1 MAMKHRIE
9 PFAGLLYDG
18 TRAGVMSHVV
28 APPYDLIDKP
38 RQDALY
44 TRSLYNVVRLE
55 LNRDPDRYASAA
67 RTLGEWLEA
76 GVLRRA
82 PRPAI
87 YLYSQFFEIEGR
99 LLRRDGFIVRIRLE
113 EFSAGRILPHE
124 RTFPAAKQDRLE
136 LLTALNTNVS
146 SVFGLYAGAHPAL
159 ARITAELAARE
170 PALEVTDDLGIRNQL
185 RPIED
190 EVAIATIQQ
199 ELESPRIFIADGHHR
214 YETALEYRR
223 RRRAVGAAAALG
235 DPTGARAC
243 DYTMMTLVA
252 CDDPGL
258 VILPTYRVARRLAPD
273 RIASFDM
280 RAAALFAVEEFAN
293 PDAMRAALAKAGQ
306 GAIAV
311 ALGGERGAKLRLLRL
326 KDPRS
331 MADAM
336 PGAPQAVQ
344 RLDVSVLHALVLE
357 PIFGI
362 TPDQVKAGGLIEYT
376 IDALGALGSVGPGS
390 ASGAFLMNPPTISDV
405 EAVSDAGA
413 VMPEKSTYFYPK
425 LLTGLVLNPLDDAA
439 APAKA

>member
-1 MAMKHRIE
+1 MAMTHRIE
-9 PFAGLLYDG
+9 PLAGLLYDHE
-18 TRAGVMSHVV
+18 RAGVLSNVV
-28 APPYDLIDKP
+28 APPYDLIDKA

-44 TRSLYNVVRLE
+44 ARSLYNVVRLE

-67 RTLGEWLEA
+67 RTLGEWLNT
-76 GVLRRA
+76 GVLKRA

-136 LLTALNTNVS
+136 LLTALDTNVS
-146 SVFGLYAGAHPAL
+146 SIFGLYAGAHPAL
-159 ARITAELAARE
+159 ARLTAELAALE
-170 PALEVTDDLGIRNQL
+170 PALEITDDLGIRNQL

-190 EVAIATIQQ
+190 AAAIATIQQ

-223 RRRAVGAAAALG
+223 RRRAAER
-235 DPTGARAC
+235 DPAQARPY

-258 VILPTYRVARRLAPD
+258 VILPTYRVARRLDPET
-273 RIASFDM
+273 IASFDL
-280 RAAALFAVEEFAN
+280 RAEPLFAVEEFSSA
-293 PDAMRAALAKAGQ
+293 DAMRAALAKAGQ

-311 ALGGERGAKLRLLRL
+311 ALGGERVKLRLLRL
-326 KDPRS
+326 KDRRA
-331 MADAM
+331 MAGAM
-336 PGAPQAVQ
+336 PGAPEAVR

-362 TPDQVKAGGLIEYT
+362 TPEQVKAGGLIEYT
-376 IDALGALGSVGPGS
+376 IDALGALASVGPGS
-390 ASGAFLMNPPTISDV
+390 ASGAFLMNPPAIGDV

-439 APAKA
+439 PAKA

>member
-1 MAMKHRIE
+1 MAMTHRIE
-9 PFAGLLYDG
+9 PFAGLLYDPE
-18 TRAGVMSHVV
+18 RVGVLSNVV
-28 APPYDLIDKP
+28 APPYDLIDKA
-38 RQDALY
+38 RQEALY
-44 TRSLYNVVRLE
+44 ARSLYNVVRLE

-67 RTLGEWLEA
+67 RTLGEWLKDR
-76 GVLRRA
+76 VLKRA
-82 PRPAI
+82 SRPAI
-87 YLYSQFFEIEGR
+87 YLYSQFFELEGR

-146 SVFGLYAGAHPAL
+146 PVFGLYAGAHPAL
-159 ARITAELAARE
+159 AGLTAELTARE
-170 PALEVTDDLGIRNQL
+170 PALEVTDDLGTRNQL

-190 EVAIATIQQ
+190 EAAIATIQG
-199 ELESPRIFIADGHHR
+199 ELESSRIFIADGHHR

-223 RRRAVGAAAALG
+223 RRRAAEH
-235 DPTGARAC
+235 DPATAQPY

-258 VILPTYRVARRLAPD
+258 VILPTYRVARRLDPET
-273 RIASFDM
+273 IASFDT
-280 RAAALFAVEEFAN
+280 RVAPLFAVEEFSS

-311 ALGGERGAKLRLLRL
+311 ALGGERVKLRLLRL
-326 KDPRS
+326 KDPAA

-336 PGAPQAVQ
+336 PAAPPAVQ

-357 PIFGI
+357 RIFEI
-362 TPDQVKAGGLIEYT
+362 TPEQIKAGGVIEYT
-376 IDALGALGSVGPGS
+376 IDALEALDNVGPGT
-390 ASGAFLMNPPTISDV
+390 ASGAFLMNPPAIGDV

-413 VMPEKSTYFYPK
+413 VMPEKSTYFHPK

-439 APAKA
+439 SAKS

>member
-1 MAMKHRIE
+1 MAMTHRIE
-9 PFAGLLYDG
+9 PFAGLLYDPE
-18 TRAGVMSHVV
+18 RVGVLSNVV
-28 APPYDLIDKP
+28 APPYDLIDKA
-38 RQDALY
+38 RQEALY
-44 TRSLYNVVRLE
+44 ARSLYNVVRLE

-67 RTLGEWLEA
+67 RTLGDWHKD
-76 GVLRRA
+76 GVLKRA

-87 YLYSQFFEIEGR
+87 YLYSQFFELEGR

-146 SVFGLYAGAHPAL
+146 PVFGLYAGAHPAL
-159 ARITAELAARE
+159 ASLTPELTPRE
-170 PALEVTDDLGIRNQL
+170 PALEVTDDLGTRNQL

-190 EVAIATIQQ
+190 EAAIATIQG
-199 ELESPRIFIADGHHR
+199 ELESSRIFIADGHHR

-223 RRRAVGAAAALG
+223 RRRAAEH
-235 DPTGARAC
+235 DPATAQPY

-258 VILPTYRVARRLAPD
+258 VILPTYRVARRLDPEA
-273 RIASFDM
+273 IASFDT
-280 RAAALFAVEEFAN
+280 RVAPLFAVEEFSS
-293 PDAMRAALAKAGQ
+293 PDVMRAALAKAGQ

-311 ALGGERGAKLRLLRL
+311 ALGGERVKLRLLRL
-326 KDPRS
+326 KDQAA

-336 PGAPQAVQ
+336 PAAPLAVQ

-357 PIFGI
+357 RIFEI
-362 TPDQVKAGGLIEYT
+362 TPEQIEAGGVIEYT
-376 IDALGALGSVGPGS
+376 IDALEALGNVGPGT
-390 ASGAFLMNPPTISDV
+390 ASGAFLMNPPAIGDV

-413 VMPEKSTYFYPK
+413 VMPEKSTYFHPK

-439 APAKA
+439 SAKS

>member
-1 MAMKHRIE
+1 MPMTHRVE
-9 PFAGLLYDG
+9 PFAGLVYDPE
-18 TRAGVMSHVV
+18 RVGVLSNVV
-28 APPYDLIDKP
+28 APPYDLIDKAH
-38 RQDALY
+38 QDALY
-44 TRSLYNVVRLE
+44 ARSFYNVVRLE

-67 RTLGEWLEA
+67 RTLGEWLND
-76 GVLRRA
+76 GVLKRA
-82 PRPAI
+82 VRPAI

-99 LLRRDGFIVRIRLE
+99 LLRRDGFILRIRLE

-146 SVFGLYAGAHPAL
+146 PVFGLYAGVHPAL
-159 ARITAELAARE
+159 ASLTAELTARE

-190 EVAIATIQQ
+190 AAAIAAIQD

-223 RRRAVGAAAALG
+223 RRRAAEH
-235 DPTGARAC
+235 DPASARPY

-258 VILPTYRVARRLAPD
+258 VILPTYRVARRLDPET
-273 RIASFDM
+273 IASFDT
-280 RAAALFAVEEFAN
+280 RVASLFAVEEFSS

-311 ALGGERGAKLRLLRL
+311 ALGGERVKLRLLRL
-326 KDPRS
+326 KEPGA

-336 PGAPQAVQ
+336 PGAPLAVQ

-357 PIFGI
+357 RIFEI
-362 TPDQVKAGGLIEYT
+362 TPERIKAGGLIEYT
-376 IDALGALGSVGPGS
+376 IDALGALGNVGPGTG
-390 ASGAFLMNPPTISDV
+390 SGAFMMNPPAISDV
-405 EAVSDAGA
+405 EAVADAGA

-425 LLTGLVLNPLDDAA
+425 LLTGLVLNPLDDASSA
-439 APAKA
+439 ES

>member
-1 MAMKHRIE
+1 MAMTHRIE
-9 PFAGLLYDG
+9 PFAGLLYDPE
-18 TRAGVMSHVV
+18 RVGVLSNVV
-28 APPYDLIDKP
+28 APPYDLIDKA

-44 TRSLYNVVRLE
+44 ARSLYNVVRLE

-67 RTLGEWLEA
+67 RTLGDWHKD
-76 GVLRRA
+76 GVLKRA
-82 PRPAI
+82 TRPAI
-87 YLYSQFFEIEGR
+87 YLYSQFFELEGR

-146 SVFGLYAGAHPAL
+146 PVFGLYAGAHPAL
-159 ARITAELAARE
+159 ATLTAELTARE
-170 PALEVTDDLGIRNQL
+170 PALEVTDDLGIRHQL

-190 EVAIATIQQ
+190 EAAIATIQD
-199 ELESPRIFIADGHHR
+199 ELESPRIFNADGHQR

-223 RRRAVGAAAALG
+223 RRAA
-235 DPTGARAC
+235 DPAIARPY

-258 VILPTYRVARRLAPD
+258 VILPTYRMARRLDPET
-273 RIASFDM
+273 IGSFDT
-280 RAAALFAVEEFAN
+280 RVAPLFAVEEFSSA
-293 PDAMRAALAKAGQ
+293 DAMRAALAKAGQ

-311 ALGGERGAKLRLLRL
+311 ALGGERVKLRLLRL
-326 KDPRS
+326 KDPGA
-331 MADAM
+331 MADAI
-336 PGAPQAVQ
+336 PAAPPAVQ

-357 PIFGI
+357 RIFEI
-362 TPDQVKAGGLIEYT
+362 TPEQVKAGELIEYT
-376 IDALGALGSVGPGS
+376 IDALEALGNVGPGTG
-390 ASGAFLMNPPTISDV
+390 SGAFLMNPPAISDV

-425 LLTGLVLNPLDDAA
+425 LLTVLVLNPLDDA
-439 APAKA
+439 PSAKS

>member
-1 MAMKHRIE
+1 MPMTHRIE
-9 PFAGLLYDG
+9 PFAGLLYDPEQ
-18 TRAGVMSHVV
+18 AGVLSNVV
-28 APPYDLIDKP
+28 APPYDLIDRA

-44 TRSLYNVVRLE
+44 ARSLYNIVRLE
-55 LNRDPDRYASAA
+55 LNRDPDRYASAG
-67 RTLGEWLEA
+67 RTFGEWLNA
-76 GVLRRA
+76 GVLKRA

-99 LLRRDGFIVRIRLE
+99 LLRRDGFIARIRLE

-146 SVFGLYAGAHPAL
+146 SVFGLYAGAYPAL
-159 ARITAELAARE
+159 ARLTAELAARE

-190 EVAIATIQQ
+190 EAAIATIQQ

-223 RRRAVGAAAALG
+223 RRRAAEG
-235 DPTGARAC
+235 DPAGARPY

-258 VILPTYRVARRLAPD
+258 VILPTYRVARRLDPET
-273 RIASFDM
+273 IASFDL
-280 RAAALFAVEEFAN
+280 RAAPFFAIEEFSS
-293 PDAMRAALAKAGQ
+293 PGAMRAALAKAGQ
-306 GAIAV
+306 GALAV
-311 ALGGERGAKLRLLRL
+311 VLGGERVKLRLLRL
-326 KDPRS
+326 KDPRA

-357 PIFGI
+357 RIFEI
-362 TPDQVKAGGLIEYT
+362 TPEQIKAGGLIEYT
-376 IDALGALGSVGPGS
+376 IDALGALGSVGPAS
-390 ASGAFLMNPPTISDV
+390 AGGAFLMNPPTISDV

-439 APAKA
+439 GAKA

>member
-1 MAMKHRIE
+1 MPMTHRIE
-9 PFAGLLYDG
+9 PFAGLLYDPE
-18 TRAGVMSHVV
+18 RAGVLSNVV
-28 APPYDLIDKP
+28 APPYDLIDNA

-44 TRSLYNVVRLE
+44 ARSLYNVVRLE

-67 RTLGEWLEA
+67 RTLGEWLKA
-76 GVLRRA
+76 RVLALA

-87 YLYSQFFEIEGR
+87 YLYSQFFEVEGR
-99 LLRRDGFIVRIRLE
+99 RLRRDGFIVRIRLE

-136 LLTALNTNVS
+136 LLTALDTNVS

-159 ARITAELAARE
+159 ALLTAELAARE
-170 PALEVTDDLGIRNQL
+170 PALEVTDDLGICNQL

-190 EVAIATIQQ
+190 ATAIAAIQQ

-223 RRRAVGAAAALG
+223 RRRVAERDPAAAR
-235 DPTGARAC
+235 PY

-258 VILPTYRVARRLAPD
+258 VILPTYRVARRLDPET
-273 RIASFDM
+273 IASFDL
-280 RAAALFAVEEFAN
+280 RAAPWFALEEFSS
-293 PDAMRAALAKAGQ
+293 PDAMRSALAKAGQ
-306 GAIAV
+306 GALAV
-311 ALGGERGAKLRLLRL
+311 ALGGERVKLRLLRL
-326 KDPRS
+326 KDPQA

-336 PGAPQAVQ
+336 PEAPQAVR

-357 PIFGI
+357 RIFEI
-362 TPDQVKAGGLIEYT
+362 TPEQTKAGGLIEYT
-376 IDALGALGSVGPGS
+376 IDALGALGSVEPGS
-390 ASGAFLMNPPTISDV
+390 ASGAFFMNPPAIGDV

-425 LLTGLVLNPLDDAA
+425 LLTGLVLNPLDGAA
-439 APAKA
+439 GAKA

>member
-1 MAMKHRIE
+1 MAMTRRIE
-9 PFAGLLYDG
+9 PFAGLLYDPE
-18 TRAGVMSHVV
+18 RVGVLSNVV
-28 APPYDLIDKP
+28 APPYDLIDKA

-44 TRSLYNVVRLE
+44 ARSLYNVVRLE

-67 RTLGEWLEA
+67 RTLSEWHKD
-76 GVLRRA
+76 GVLKRA
-82 PRPAI
+82 SRPAI
-87 YLYSQFFEIEGR
+87 YLYSQFFELEGR

-146 SVFGLYAGAHPAL
+146 PVFGLYVGAHPAL
-159 ARITAELAARE
+159 ATLTAELTGRE
-170 PALEVTDDLGIRNQL
+170 PALEVTDDLGIRHQL

-190 EVAIATIQQ
+190 EAAIATIQD
-199 ELESPRIFIADGHHR
+199 ELASPRIFIADGHHR

-223 RRRAVGAAAALG
+223 RHRTADG
-235 DPTGARAC
+235 DPATARPY

-258 VILPTYRVARRLAPD
+258 VILPTYRMARRLDPET
-273 RIASFDM
+273 IASFDT
-280 RAAALFAVEEFAN
+280 RVAPLFAVEEFSSA
-293 PDAMRAALAKAGQ
+293 DAMRAALAKAGQ

-311 ALGGERGAKLRLLRL
+311 ALGGERVKLRLLRL
-326 KDPRS
+326 KDPGA
-331 MADAM
+331 MADAI
-336 PGAPQAVQ
+336 PAAPPAVQ

-357 PIFGI
+357 RIFEI
-362 TPDQVKAGGLIEYT
+362 TPEQVKAGGLIEYT
-376 IDALGALGSVGPGS
+376 IDALEALGNVGPGTG
-390 ASGAFLMNPPTISDV
+390 SGAFLMNPPAISDV

-425 LLTGLVLNPLDDAA
+425 LLTGLVLNPLDDA
-439 APAKA
+439 PSAKS

>member
-1 MAMKHRIE
+1 MAMTHRIE
-9 PFAGLLYDG
+9 PFAGLLYDPE
-18 TRAGVMSHVV
+18 RVGVLSNVV
-28 APPYDLIDKP
+28 APPYDLIDKA

-44 TRSLYNVVRLE
+44 ARSLYNVVRLE

-67 RTLGEWLEA
+67 RTLGEWLSD
-76 GVLRRA
+76 GVLKRA

-159 ARITAELAARE
+159 ASLTAELTAHE

-190 EVAIATIQQ
+190 EAEIATIQQ
-199 ELESPRIFIADGHHR
+199 ELESSRIFIADGHHR

-223 RRRAVGAAAALG
+223 RRRAAEHDPAAAR
-235 DPTGARAC
+235 PY

-258 VILPTYRVARRLAPD
+258 VILPTYRVARRLDPET
-273 RIASFDM
+273 IASFDS
-280 RAAALFAVEEFAN
+280 RVAPLFAVEEFSS
-293 PDAMRAALAKAGQ
+293 PDMMRAALAKAGQ

-311 ALGGERGAKLRLLRL
+311 ALGGERVKLRLLRL
-326 KDPRS
+326 KDPS
-331 MADAM
+331 AMADAM
-336 PGAPQAVQ
+336 PGTPPAVQ

-357 PIFGI
+357 RIFEI
-362 TPDQVKAGGLIEYT
+362 TPEQIKAGGLIEYT
-376 IDALGALGSVGPGS
+376 IDALGALGNVGPAS
-390 ASGAFLMNPPTISDV
+390 ASGVFLMNPPAISDV

-439 APAKA
+439 QAKA

>member
-1 MAMKHRIE
+1 MQMTHRIE
-9 PFAGLLYDG
+9 PFAGLLYSPE
-18 TRAGVMSHVV
+18 RAGVLSNVV
-28 APPYDLIDKP
+28 APPYDLIDKA

-44 TRSLYNVVRLE
+44 ARSLYNVVRLE
-55 LNRDPDRYASAA
+55 LNRDPDRYASAT
-67 RTLGEWLEA
+67 RTLREWLYD

-136 LLTALNTNVS
+136 LLTALDTNVS
-146 SVFGLYAGAHPAL
+146 SVFGLYAGAHPTL
-159 ARITAELAARE
+159 ARLTAELAALE
-170 PALEVTDDLGIRNQL
+170 PALEITDDLGIRNQL

-190 EVAIATIQQ
+190 EAAIATIQD

-223 RRRAVGAAAALG
+223 RRRAAEG
-235 DPTGARAC
+235 DPAEARSY

-258 VILPTYRVARRLAPD
+258 VILPTYRVARRLDPEK
-273 RIASFDM
+273 IASFDR
-280 RAAALFAVEEFAN
+280 RAEPLFAVEEFSS
-293 PDAMRAALAKAGQ
+293 PDALRAALAKAGQ

-311 ALGGERGAKLRLLRL
+311 ALGGERVKLRLLRL
-326 KDPRS
+326 KDPQA

-336 PGAPQAVQ
+336 PGAAQAVQ
-344 RLDVSVLHALVLE
+344 RLDVSVLHAMVLE
-357 PIFGI
+357 RIFGI
-362 TPDQVKAGGLIEYT
+362 TPEQIKAGDLIEYT
-376 IDALGALGSVGPGS
+376 IDALGALGSVGPSSGT
-390 ASGAFLMNPPTISDV
+390 GAFLMSPPTIGNV
-405 EAVSDAGA
+405 ESVSDAGA

-425 LLTGLVLNPLDDAA
+425 LLTGLVLNPLGDAA
-439 APAKA
+439 PSKA

>member
-1 MAMKHRIE
+1 MAMTHRIE
-9 PFAGLLYDG
+9 PFAGLLYDVG
-18 TRAGVMSHVV
+18 RVGVMSQVV
-28 APPYDLIDKP
+28 APPYDLIDKS

-67 RTLGEWLEA
+67 RTLGEWLTA
-76 GVLRRA
+76 GVLKCA

-99 LLRRDGFIVRIRLE
+99 PRRRDGLIVRIHLE

-136 LLTALNTNVS
+136 LLTALDTNVS
-146 SVFGLYAGAHPAL
+146 PIFGLYAGAHPAL
-159 ARITAELAARE
+159 ARITAELATRE

-190 EVAIATIQQ
+190 EAAIATIQR

-223 RRRAVGAAAALG
+223 RRRAAEG
-235 DPTGARAC
+235 DPSGARPY

-252 CDDPGL
+252 DDDPGL
-258 VILPTYRVARRLAPD
+258 VILPTYRVARRLEPET
-273 RIASFDM
+273 IESFDR
-280 RAAALFAVEEFAN
+280 RAAPLFAVEEFSS
-293 PDAMRAALAKAGQ
+293 PEAMRAALAKAGQ

-311 ALGGERGAKLRLLRL
+311 ALGGERVKLRLLRL
-326 KDPRS
+326 KDPRA

-336 PGAPQAVQ
+336 PGAPQAVR

-357 PIFGI
+357 AIFGI
-362 TPDQVKAGGLIEYT
+362 TPEQVKAEGLIEYT
-376 IDALGALGSVGPGS
+376 IDAPGALGSVSSGS
-390 ASGAFLMNPPTISDV
+390 ASGAFLMNPPTMGDV
-405 EAVSDAGA
+405 EAVSEAGA

-425 LLTGLVLNPLDDAA
+425 LLTGLVLNRLDDA

>member
-1 MAMKHRIE
+1 MTHRIE
-9 PFAGLLYDG
+9 PFAGLLYDPE
-18 TRAGVMSHVV
+18 RVGVQSNVV
-28 APPYDLIDKP
+28 APPYDLIDKA

-44 TRSLYNVVRLE
+44 ARSLYNVVRLE

-67 RTLGEWLEA
+67 RTLGEWLSD
-76 GVLRRA
+76 GVLKRA

-159 ARITAELAARE
+159 VSLTAELTAHE

-190 EVAIATIQQ
+190 EAEIATIQQ
-199 ELESPRIFIADGHHR
+199 ELESSRIFIADGHHR

-223 RRRAVGAAAALG
+223 RRRAAEHDPAAAR
-235 DPTGARAC
+235 PY

-258 VILPTYRVARRLAPD
+258 VILPTYRVARRLDPET
-273 RIASFDM
+273 IASFDS
-280 RAAALFAVEEFAN
+280 RVAPLFAVEEFSS
-293 PDAMRAALAKAGQ
+293 PDMMRAALAKAGQ

-311 ALGGERGAKLRLLRL
+311 ALGGERVKLRLLRL
-326 KDPRS
+326 KDPS
-331 MADAM
+331 AMADAM
-336 PGAPQAVQ
+336 PGAPPAVQ

-357 PIFGI
+357 RIFEI
-362 TPDQVKAGGLIEYT
+362 TPEQIKAGGLIEYT
-376 IDALGALGSVGPGS
+376 IDALGALGNVGPAS
-390 ASGAFLMNPPTISDV
+390 ASGVFLMNPPAISDV

-439 APAKA
+439 QAKA

>member
-1 MAMKHRIE
+1 MPMTHRVE
-9 PFAGLLYDG
+9 PFAGLLYDPE
-18 TRAGVMSHVV
+18 RVGVLSNVV
-28 APPYDLIDKP
+28 APPYDLIDKAH
-38 RQDALY
+38 QEALY
-44 TRSLYNVVRLE
+44 ARSLYNVVRLE

-67 RTLGEWLEA
+67 RTLGEWLND
-76 GVLRRA
+76 GVLKR
-82 PRPAI
+82 PVRPAI

-99 LLRRDGFIVRIRLE
+99 LLRRDGFILRIRLE

-146 SVFGLYAGAHPAL
+146 PVFGLYAGAHPAL
-159 ARITAELAARE
+159 ASLTAELTARE

-190 EVAIATIQQ
+190 AAAIAAIQD

-223 RRRAVGAAAALG
+223 RRRAAEH
-235 DPTGARAC
+235 DPASARPY

-258 VILPTYRVARRLAPD
+258 VILPTYRVARRLDPET
-273 RIASFDM
+273 IASFDT
-280 RAAALFAVEEFAN
+280 RVASLFAVEEFSS

-311 ALGGERGAKLRLLRL
+311 ALGGERVKLRLLRL
-326 KDPRS
+326 KEPGA

-336 PGAPQAVQ
+336 PGAPPAVQ

-357 PIFGI
+357 RIFEI
-362 TPDQVKAGGLIEYT
+362 TPEQIKAGGLIEYT
-376 IDALGALGSVGPGS
+376 IDALGALGNVGPGTG
-390 ASGAFLMNPPTISDV
+390 SGAFMMNPPAISDV
-405 EAVSDAGA
+405 EAVADAGA

-425 LLTGLVLNPLDDAA
+425 LLTGLVLNPLDDASSA
-439 APAKA
+439 ES

>member
-1 MAMKHRIE
+1 MPMTHRIE
-9 PFAGLLYDG
+9 PFAGLLYDPEQ
-18 TRAGVMSHVV
+18 AGALSNVV
-28 APPYDLIDKP
+28 APPYDLIDKA

-44 TRSLYNVVRLE
+44 ARSLYNIVRLE
-55 LNRDPDRYASAA
+55 LNRDPDRYASAG
-67 RTLGEWLEA
+67 RTLGEWLDA

-99 LLRRDGFIVRIRLE
+99 RLRRDGFIVRIRLE

-159 ARITAELAARE
+159 ARLTAELAAHE

-185 RPIED
+185 RSIED
-190 EVAIATIQQ
+190 EAAIATIQQ

-223 RRRAVGAAAALG
+223 RRRAAEREPA
-235 DPTGARAC
+235 GARPY

-258 VILPTYRVARRLAPD
+258 VILPTYRVARRLDPET
-273 RIASFDM
+273 IASFDL
-280 RAAALFAVEEFAN
+280 RAAPLFAIEEFASA
-293 PDAMRAALAKAGQ
+293 DAMRAALAKAGQ
-306 GAIAV
+306 GALAV
-311 ALGGERGAKLRLLRL
+311 ALGGERVKLRLLRL
-326 KDPRS
+326 KDPRA

-336 PGAPQAVQ
+336 PGAPPAVQ
-344 RLDVSVLHALVLE
+344 GLDVSVLHALVLE
-357 PIFGI
+357 RIFEI
-362 TPDQVKAGGLIEYT
+362 TPAQVKAGGLIEYT
-376 IDALGALGSVGPGS
+376 IDAPGALGSVGPAN
-390 ASGAFLMNPPTISDV
+390 ASGAFLMNPPSIGDV

-413 VMPEKSTYFYPK
+413 VMPEKSTYFHPK
-425 LLTGLVLNPLDDAA
+425 LLTGLVLNPLDHGASA
-439 APAKA
+439 RT

>member
-1 MAMKHRIE
+1 MAMTHRIE
-9 PFAGLLYDG
+9 PFAGLLYDPE
-18 TRAGVMSHVV
+18 RVGVLSNVV
-28 APPYDLIDKP
+28 APPYDLIDKA
-38 RQDALY
+38 RQEALY
-44 TRSLYNVVRLE
+44 ARSLYNVVRLE

-67 RTLGEWLEA
+67 RTLGDWHKD
-76 GVLRRA
+76 GVLKRA
-82 PRPAI
+82 TRPAI
-87 YLYSQFFEIEGR
+87 YLYSQFFELEGR

-146 SVFGLYAGAHPAL
+146 PVFGLYAGAHPAL
-159 ARITAELAARE
+159 AGLTAELTARE
-170 PALEVTDDLGIRNQL
+170 PALEVTDDLGTRNQL

-190 EVAIATIQQ
+190 EAAIATIQG
-199 ELESPRIFIADGHHR
+199 ELESSRIFIADGHHR

-223 RRRAVGAAAALG
+223 RRRAAEH
-235 DPTGARAC
+235 DPATAQPY

-258 VILPTYRVARRLAPD
+258 VILPTYRVARRLDPET
-273 RIASFDM
+273 IASFDT
-280 RAAALFAVEEFAN
+280 RVAPLFAVEEFSS

-311 ALGGERGAKLRLLRL
+311 ALGGERVKLRLLRL
-326 KDPRS
+326 KDPGA

-336 PGAPQAVQ
+336 PAAPPAVQ

-357 PIFGI
+357 RIFEI
-362 TPDQVKAGGLIEYT
+362 TPEQIKAGGVIEYT
-376 IDALGALGSVGPGS
+376 IDALEALGNVGPGT
-390 ASGAFLMNPPTISDV
+390 ASGAFLMNPPAIGDV

-413 VMPEKSTYFYPK
+413 VMPEKSTYFHPK

-439 APAKA
+439 SAKS

>member
-1 MAMKHRIE
+1 MPMTHRIE
-9 PFAGLLYDG
+9 PFAGLLYDPA
-18 TRAGVMSHVV
+18 RAGVLSNVV
-28 APPYDLIDKP
+28 APPYDLIDKA

-44 TRSLYNVVRLE
+44 ASSLYNIVRLE
-55 LNRDPDRYASAA
+55 LNRDPDCYASAA
-67 RTLGEWLEA
+67 RTLDEWLKER
-76 GVLRRA
+76 VLEVA

-87 YLYSQFFEIEGR
+87 YLYSQFFEVEGR
-99 LLRRDGFIVRIRLE
+99 RLRRDGFIVRIRLE
-113 EFSAGRILPHE
+113 EFNAGRILPHE

-159 ARITAELAARE
+159 ARLTAELAARE

-190 EVAIATIQQ
+190 EAAIATIQQ
-199 ELESPRIFIADGHHR
+199 ELESSRIFIADGHHR

-223 RRRAVGAAAALG
+223 RRRAAERDPAAAR
-235 DPTGARAC
+235 PY

-258 VILPTYRVARRLAPD
+258 VILPTYRVARRLDPET
-273 RIASFDM
+273 IASFDQ
-280 RAAALFAVEEFAN
+280 RAAPLFAIEEFSS

-306 GAIAV
+306 GALAV
-311 ALGGERGAKLRLLRL
+311 ALGGERVKLRLLRL
-326 KDPRS
+326 KDPRA

-357 PIFGI
+357 RIFEI
-362 TPDQVKAGGLIEYT
+362 TPEQIKAGGLIEYT

-390 ASGAFLMNPPTISDV
+390 AGGAFLMNPPAISDV
-405 EAVSDAGA
+405 EAVSGAGA

-439 APAKA
+439 GAKA

>member
-1 MAMKHRIE
+1 MAMTHRIE
-9 PFAGLLYDG
+9 PFAGLVYDVA
-18 TRAGVMSHVV
+18 RAGVMSNVV
-28 APPYDLIDKP
+28 APPYDLIDKA

-44 TRSLYNVVRLE
+44 ARSLYNVVRLE
-55 LNRDPDRYASAA
+55 LNRDPDPYASAA
-67 RTLGEWLEA
+67 RTLGEWLDA
-76 GVLRRA
+76 GVLQRA

-99 LLRRDGFIVRIRLE
+99 LLRRDGFIARIRLE
-113 EFSAGRILPHE
+113 EFGAGKILPHE
-124 RTFPAAKQDRLE
+124 RTFLAAKKDRLE
-136 LLTALNTNVS
+136 LLSALDTNVS

-159 ARITAELAARE
+159 TRITAELAAQE

-190 EVAIATIQQ
+190 EAAIATIQQ

-223 RRRAVGAAAALG
+223 RRRAAAG
-235 DPTGARAC
+235 NPTGAQPY

-280 RAAALFAVEEFAN
+280 RARLLFTVEEFAS
-293 PDAMRAALAKAGQ
+293 PEAMRAALAKAGQ

-311 ALGGERGAKLRLLRL
+311 ALGGERVKLRVLRV
-326 KDPRS
+326 KDPRA

-336 PGAPQAVQ
+336 PEAPQAVQ

-357 PIFGI
+357 PILGI
-362 TPDQVKAGGLIEYT
+362 TPEQVKAGGLIEYT
-376 IDALGALGSVGPGS
+376 IDAPGALESVAPGS
-390 ASGAFLMNPPTISDV
+390 ASGAFLMNPPTINDV

-425 LLTGLVLNPLDDAA
+425 LLTGLVLNPLDDAG
-439 APAKA
+439 PAKA

>member
-1 MAMKHRIE
+1 MPMTHRIE
-9 PFAGLLYDG
+9 PFAGLLYDPERG
-18 TRAGVMSHVV
+18 GVLSNLV
-28 APPYDLIDKP
+28 APPYDLIDKAQ
-38 RQDALY
+38 QDALY
-44 TRSLYNVVRLE
+44 AGSLYNVVRLE
-55 LNRDPDRYASAA
+55 LNRDPEPYASAA
-67 RTLGEWLEA
+67 RTFGEWLNA
-76 GVLRRA
+76 GVLKRA

-87 YLYSQFFEIEGR
+87 YFYSQFFELEGR

-159 ARITAELAARE
+159 AALTAELVARE
-170 PALEVTDDLGIRNQL
+170 PALEVTDALGIRNQL
-185 RPIED
+185 SLIED
-190 EVAIATIQQ
+190 EAAIATIQD

-223 RRRAVGAAAALG
+223 RRRAAEGNPAAAQ
-235 DPTGARAC
+235 PY

-258 VILPTYRVARRLAPD
+258 VILPTYRVARRLDAEA
-273 RIASFDM
+273 IASFDS
-280 RAAALFAVEEFAN
+280 RVAPLFEVEEFSST
-293 PDAMRAALAKAGQ
+293 DAMRAALAKAGQ
-306 GAIAV
+306 GALAV
-311 ALGGERGAKLRLLRL
+311 ALGGERVKLRLLRL
-326 KDPRS
+326 KDPQA

-357 PIFGI
+357 RIFAI
-362 TPDQVKAGGLIEYT
+362 TPEQIKAGGLIEYT
-376 IDALGALGSVGPGS
+376 IDALGALSGVGPGS
-390 ASGAFLMNPPTISDV
+390 GSGAFLMNPPAISDV

-425 LLTGLVLNPLDDAA
+425 LLTGLVLNPLDDT
-439 APAKA
+439 APSKA

>member
-1 MAMKHRIE
+1 MQMTHRIE
-9 PFAGLLYDG
+9 PFAGLLYSPE
-18 TRAGVMSHVV
+18 RAGVLSNVV
-28 APPYDLIDKP
+28 APPYDLIDKA

-44 TRSLYNVVRLE
+44 ARSLYNVVRLE
-55 LNRDPDRYASAA
+55 LNRDPDRYASAT
-67 RTLGEWLEA
+67 RTLREWLND

-136 LLTALNTNVS
+136 LLTALDTNVS

-159 ARITAELAARE
+159 ARLTAELAALE
-170 PALEVTDDLGIRNQL
+170 PALEITDDLGIRNQL

-190 EVAIATIQQ
+190 EAAIATIQD

-223 RRRAVGAAAALG
+223 RRRAAEG
-235 DPTGARAC
+235 DPDEARPY

-258 VILPTYRVARRLAPD
+258 VILPTYRVARRLDPEK
-273 RIASFDM
+273 IASFDR
-280 RAAALFAVEEFAN
+280 RAEPLFAVEEFSS
-293 PDAMRAALAKAGQ
+293 PDALRAALAKAGQ

-311 ALGGERGAKLRLLRL
+311 ALGGERVKLRLLRL
-326 KDPRS
+326 KDPQA

-336 PGAPQAVQ
+336 PGAAQAVQ
-344 RLDVSVLHALVLE
+344 RLDVSVLHAMVLE
-357 PIFGI
+357 RIFGI
-362 TPDQVKAGGLIEYT
+362 TPEQIRAGDLIEYT
-376 IDALGALGSVGPGS
+376 IDALGALGSVGPSSGT
-390 ASGAFLMNPPTISDV
+390 GAFLMSPPTIGNV
-405 EAVSDAGA
+405 ESVSDAGA

-425 LLTGLVLNPLDDAA
+425 LLTGLVLNPLGDAA
-439 APAKA
+439 PSKA